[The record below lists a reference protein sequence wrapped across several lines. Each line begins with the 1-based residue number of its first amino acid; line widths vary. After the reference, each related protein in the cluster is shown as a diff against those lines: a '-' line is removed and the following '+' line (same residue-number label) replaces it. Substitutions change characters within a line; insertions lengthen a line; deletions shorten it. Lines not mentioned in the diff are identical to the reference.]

1 MMPTDEILFCD
12 SCEKEVTGEELAH
25 CKNLKHV
32 LITTTST
39 IQKQNN
45 RFCYD
50 KKDNIV
56 TKIILD
62 HNIQVLRP
70 QTLLKDKTKMILVYL
85 PTQQEIS
92 KDSPKGTKLISKDF
106 NNTAYFVSC
115 KEDDEGNLIKQ
126 ILPYDEPRLTE
137 NFKIEVLPIW
147 NDTRWDINL
156 LSNWLKEKQKF
167 NPKELYEILDESTK
181 KYIQFVDDYDYTH
194 FNLWNIATYC
204 YELFDAFPIND
215 FTGTKRSG
223 KTKAIF
229 FQSKTCFNAI
239 MSPDITSSATFRL
252 IHGLGSTMLFDETER
267 FKKGKDEQAQQL
279 RTLLIQGYLKNQYA
293 LRSDASKEGG
303 FMPTPYNL
311 YSPKSMGHISGID
324 DVLEDR
330 SIPKLMRRPKQ
341 IDKKIMD
348 SWPSDSDPNFIKIR
362 SLCYRLF
369 LEYGEE
375 IKKLEY
381 SVRQF
386 LNLSSRELQLWGPL
400 MTLALFFEKHGVP
413 GLIEHIKAV
422 SKISSFQR
430 QISDEE
436 ENLDL
441 IIVRFIDKTILP
453 VSEKITKEKNN
464 PLSWIPITEI
474 YKRLEEYSSDYGIKT
489 EYFSQRKLTETLKRL
504 GFQRERK
511 QAGYSWHITPGIV
524 SDVKERMGIKD
535 TIDEDSKIDEN
546 IDDEKKASKFFC
558 ITCDAG
564 PFNMN
569 EESRSSGNLLEF
581 HRKLGHVIEYITKP

>member
-12 SCEKEVTGEELAH
+12 TCEKEVTGEELAY

-50 KKDNIV
+50 KRDNIV
-56 TKIILD
+56 TKTILD

-115 KEDDEGNLIKQ
+115 KEDDEGNLIKR
-126 ILPYDEPRLTE
+126 IIPYDEPHLTE
-137 NFKIEVLPIW
+137 NFKVEVLPIW

-167 NPKELYEILDESTK
+167 NPKELYEILTETTK

-194 FNLWNIATYC
+194 FNLWNITTYC
-204 YELFDAFPIND
+204 FELFDAFPIND

-223 KTKAIF
+223 KTKALML
-229 FQSKTCFNAI
+229 QSKVCFNAV
-239 MSPDITSSATFRL
+239 MSPDMTSSTTFRL
-252 IHGLGSTMLFDETER
+252 AQGMGATILFDETEQ
-267 FKKGKDEQAQQL
+267 FKNKKDENAQKL
-279 RTLLIQGYLKNQYA
+279 RTLIIQGYLKNSYA
-293 LRSDASKEGG
+293 LRAASKESD
-303 FMPTPYNL
+303 FVPVPYNL
-311 YSPKSMGHISGID
+311 YCPKSMAHISGID

-330 SIPKLMRRPKQ
+330 CIPKLMRRPKQ

-348 SWPSDSDPNFIKIR
+348 SWPNGYDLNFEKIR

-369 LEYGEE
+369 LEYGNE
-375 IKKLEY
+375 IKKFEY
-381 SVRQF
+381 SAIQI
-386 LNLSSRELQLWGPL
+386 LDLSSRELQLWGPL
-400 MTLALFFEKHGVP
+400 MTMALFFEKHGIT
-413 GLIEHIKAV
+413 GLIEDIKKA
-422 SKISSFQR
+422 SKISSQQR

-441 IIVRFIDKTILP
+441 AVLRFVDDKVLP
-453 VSEKITKEKNN
+453 KSEEISKEKNN
-464 PLSWIPITEI
+464 PLSWMPISEI
-474 YKRLEEYSSDYGIKT
+474 YKILAEYSSDYGINT
-489 EYFSQRKLTETLKRL
+489 EYFPQRKLTETLKRL
-504 GFQRERK
+504 GFKRERK
-511 QAGYSWHITPGIV
+511 QAGYSWLITLGIV

-535 TIDEDSKIDEN
+535 TIDEVSK
-546 IDDEKKASKFFC
+546 IDDEKKASNFFC

-564 PFNMN
+564 PFNIN
-569 EESRSSGNLLEF
+569 EESRSSGNILEF
-581 HRKLGHVIEYITKP
+581 HRKLGHNIEYITKP